1 MTKYL
6 DATIPKAKKDFE
18 NDFMV
23 AFLGEKYSGK
33 TVACALIKDA
43 LTRHYEKYSNGEYV
57 GISTKGSTRMNILLD
72 KLTNEEFPAKT
83 LLSEAT
89 PMTLEIV
96 STKEGN
102 ITEIILRDMA
112 GEKRKDLLE
121 HEFTSVEE
129 GLETIFKTAII
140 EGKDYGLLTHVIFAK
155 IYLVVIDCSKFDD
168 DNKKRMEESY
178 IKDTFRHLFYYK
190 DKIGTLV
197 NNRINDPIAF
207 LFTKY
212 DQLSEE
218 KQKSPGDL
226 LKELP
231 EVTGALKRYHL
242 GEVACFKSSVDSDKL
257 SDDEIQLKIKE
268 KLSSENEDLKEAQN
282 NVNDLIVK
290 KDDLKRELDDA
301 SKVLNTK
308 KQELKDAE
316 ATGDQPT
323 IDKAK
328 NNIQDAKQE
337 VTSSQEAYAEVTK
350 ELDKARQRLSNIKEE
365 LEENPPTEPSE
376 LGISEY
382 RPRKPLS
389 YTLDDYLQLIAWI
402 INMKKRI
409 TGYTK

>member
-6 DATIPKAKKDFE
+6 DAIIPKEKKYLE

-43 LTRHYEKYSNGEYV
+43 LTRHYEKYSNGEYI
-57 GISTKGSTRMNILLD
+57 GISTEGSTRMNILMD

-102 ITEIILRDMA
+102 IIEIILRDMA

-155 IYLVVIDCSKFDD
+155 IYIIVIDCLMFNDD
-168 DNKKRMEESY
+168 HKKRMEESY
-178 IKDTFRHLFYYK
+178 VKDTIRNLFYYK
-190 DKIGTLV
+190 DKVGALI

-212 DQLSEE
+212 ALLPEE
-218 KQKSPGDL
+218 KQKLPSDL
-226 LKELP
+226 LEELP

-242 GEVACFKSSVDSDKL
+242 GEVVCFKSNVDSVKF

-268 KLSSENEDLKEAQN
+268 KLGSENEDLKEADN
-282 NVNDLIVK
+282 NVNDLTVK
-290 KDDLKRELDDA
+290 KDDLKVELDDA
-301 SKVLNTK
+301 LKILNTK
-308 KQELKDAE
+308 KQALKDAE

-328 NNIQDAKQE
+328 NNAQDAKEE
-337 VTSSQEAYAEVTK
+337 VSSSHEAYDEVTK

-382 RPRKPLS
+382 MPKKPLS
-389 YTLDDYLQLIAWI
+389 YTLDDYLQLIEWI
-402 INMKKRI
+402 INIKKRI

>member
-18 NDFMV
+18 NDLMV

-43 LTRHYEKYSNGEYV
+43 LTMHYEKYSNGEYI
-57 GISTKGSTRMNILLD
+57 GISTDGSTRMNKLMD

-102 ITEIILRDMA
+102 IIEVILRDMA
-112 GEKRKDLLE
+112 GEQRKDLLE
-121 HEFTSVEE
+121 REFPSVEE

-155 IYLVVIDCSKFDD
+155 IYLIVIDCSKFND
-168 DNKKRMEESY
+168 DNKRRMEESY
-178 IKDTFRHLFYYK
+178 VKETIRHLFSYK

-212 DQLSEE
+212 DQLPEE
-218 KQKSPGDL
+218 KQKPPGDL
-226 LKELP
+226 LEELS

-242 GEVACFKSSVDSDKL
+242 GEVACFKSSVDSVKL
-257 SDDEIQLKIKE
+257 SDAEIQLKIKE
-268 KLSSENEDLKEAQN
+268 KLSSENEDLKEANN

-290 KDDLKRELDDA
+290 KDDLKVELDNA
-301 SKVLNTK
+301 LKVLNTK
-308 KQELKDAE
+308 KQELTAAE
-316 ATGDQPT
+316 ATGEQPT

-328 NNIQDAKQE
+328 NNVQDAKEE
-337 VTSSQEAYAEVTK
+337 VSSSQEAYNGVTK
-350 ELDKARQRLSNIKEE
+350 ELDKTRQRLSSIKEE

-382 RPRKPLS
+382 TPKKPLS
-389 YTLDDYLQLIAWI
+389 YSLDDYLQLIEWI